1 MFKHSLVW
9 ISIAIAAL
17 ALPLLGA
24 CGPEVGDETPTPEPT
39 TTPEPTPEV
48 TPEVTPEE
56 PETEVDGAD
65 PERAARVAGYLATFD
80 DADRARANPLSG
92 NEGEIRKGKE
102 EFDSTCFPCHGRE
115 GKGDGPAAAAMGIKP
130 IDHTDPVRA
139 GEITDGERFLILKH
153 GIPDTAMQPF
163 GAALSDDQV
172 WRILAFVETLRTPPA
187 PPE

>member
-1 MFKHSLVW
+1 MVKHVLIW
-9 ISIAIAAL
+9 LSITVTAL

-24 CGPEVGDETPTPEPT
+24 CGPGDGGDEPTPEPV
-39 TTPEPTPEV
+39 TTPAATAAP

-56 PETEVDGAD
+56 PETASSSVD
-65 PERAARVAGYLATFD
+65 PERTARVAAYLGTFP
-80 DADRARANPLSG
+80 ADERARTNPLSG
-92 NEGEIRKGKE
+92 KVDEIARGKG

-130 IDHTDPVRA
+130 VDHTDAARA
-139 GEITDGERFLILKH
+139 AEITDGERFLILKH

-172 WRILAFVETLRTPPA
+172 WRILAYVETLRPPA
-187 PPE
+187 E